1 MKQIFFLAIIF
12 SLTNCNAQMKQDAFP
27 LPNDETLAYIEEQN
41 LEQHSSAVFASGCFW
56 CVEPIFESVE
66 GVVEAV
72 SGYAGGHTDYINYE
86 LSNTG
91 KTGHAEAVK
100 VFYDNNKVS
109 FAELV
114 NVFFSSH
121 DYTQVNGQGPDNGN
135 QYRSIAFYENAD
147 EKQAILD
154 RIAMVEKSTGLTV
167 ATEVQELNRFFVAE
181 DYHQNFKVRNENH
194 PYIKNVSNPRFQK
207 FKKQYEQLQQND
219 LQNEK

>member
-12 SLTNCNAQMKQDAFP
+12 SLTNCNAQMNQDAFP

-100 VFYDNNKVS
+100 VFYDSNKVS